1 MHYSILESNVEKR
14 IEISLKFIELPRI
27 CENARQDPFVED
39 AVYETRVKNIT
50 LQPVTSIRHV
60 RFLHLELLGSCMHEY
75 ILYRGTSVSA
85 IARDRPSRSSDE
97 LIIGKPAFDV
107 QDEIMWITF
116 VNYLAVDNPVHR
128 GCCVR

>member
-1 MHYSILESNVEKR
+1 
-14 IEISLKFIELPRI
+14 
-27 CENARQDPFVED
+27 
-39 AVYETRVKNIT
+39 
-50 LQPVTSIRHV
+50 
-60 RFLHLELLGSCMHEY
+60 MHEH
-75 ILYRGTSVSA
+75 ILYGGTSVFA

-97 LIIGKPAFDV
+97 SIVGKPAFDI